1 MSNDFLKTM
10 KDVVGGDYASLADE
24 GVVGEVSKFIDMG
37 SYALN
42 ALVSGSIY
50 GGFPANKIIMLAG
63 EPAVGKTFFALAM
76 VADFMR
82 KNPDGQVVM
91 FESEGAITNDTFSS
105 RGIDRS
111 RVLVVPVVTV
121 QEFRTAAL
129 RVLQA
134 YEAIPAKKRP
144 PMLMVLDSLG
154 MLSTAKEIADAA
166 EGKDTRDMTR
176 AQLIRGA
183 FRVLSLKMGVLNVPL
198 IVTNHVSEVIGAYVP
213 TKTTTGGMGANYG
226 ASTVV
231 MLTKSRDK
239 DGTAIIGNII
249 KVTLAKSRF
258 TREGLRVE
266 TKLSYEDGLLPY
278 HGLVEMAVEAG
289 VWKKE
294 GSYVMVEGKKLFP
307 SQIYKNP
314 EPYFTKEVMDGIDEY
329 TRSHYMFGMDK
340 RVNQVD
346 LDEDGENGATD
357 A

>member
-10 KDVVGGDYASLADE
+10 KDVVNSDYASLADE

-134 YEAIPAKKRP
+134 YEGLKKRP
-144 PMLMVLDSLG
+144 PLLMVLDSLG
-154 MLSTAKEIADAA
+154 MLSTSKEIADAA

-278 HGLVEMAVEAG
+278 HGLLEMAVEAG

-294 GSYVMVEGKKLFP
+294 GSYVLVDGKKMFP

-314 EPYFTKEVMDGIDEY
+314 EPYFTTEVMDGIDAY

-340 RVNQVD
+340 RVNQVE
-346 LDEDGENGATD
+346 LDEEESHGTAT